1 MRFTPR
7 LQVNDVEGVLHAAC
21 EGFGIARALSYQA
34 APDLRAGTLVPV
46 LDAYETE
53 VLPMH
58 LVFPS
63 ARHMPARLRAFVDFA
78 VDALAQLEL
87 IR

>member
-1 MRFTPR
+1 
-7 LQVNDVEGVLHAAC
+7 V
-21 EGFGIARALSYQA
+21 
-34 APDLRAGTLVPV
+34 
-46 LDAYETE
+46 
-53 VLPMH
+53 H